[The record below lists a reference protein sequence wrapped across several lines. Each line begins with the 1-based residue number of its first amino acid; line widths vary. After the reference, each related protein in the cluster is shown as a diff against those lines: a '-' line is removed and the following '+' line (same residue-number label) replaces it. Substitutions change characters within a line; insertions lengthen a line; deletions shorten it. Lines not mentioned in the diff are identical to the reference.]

1 MKKNL
6 SYGCVLILLSTLFV
20 LTACPPEAEPE
31 PEPEPQPITAP
42 EFSRP
47 SANTEYTLVAYN
59 PANSTATLKK
69 AGETAGTEYTIAETG
84 LKTLFNAI
92 YSPNAPGSTDS
103 IESGKTTTA
112 YSAAISQAALNL
124 FKITL
129 GPGVTTVEIKGTAL
143 PTANGASNTQPIV
156 IDVGIPGASN
166 SGLPVF
172 YIPYKGLGDS
182 ALGGEE
188 DYSHIRFRVNSG
200 ASLVI
205 LADNSGYL
213 ENSGTGHP
221 CEDGYFKGGTVEVM
235 AGGYLRDGAYEGF
248 PLGGAAVILNRY
260 NSYLAIGPEPGSNDA
275 NAFNNYKRYYGGWL
289 LGPGTGPRI
298 VWDTT
303 GNNTWSYLEVRP
315 GVIATDAKL
324 TAKKSLGLIY
334 SVWFVG
340 DAGLTID
347 AAGETDP
354 VFMSGEQAI
363 HGVFANEFDE
373 SSDYNFYG
381 SSSTTIKIKTGNV
394 LDGNF
399 LETDSKGEAS
409 PIIATDNEITIT
421 GTSTGD
427 PVEYMDSSTE
437 ISGILIPAPTA

>member
-6 SYGCVLILLSTLFV
+6 SYSCVLILLSTLFV

-47 SANTEYTLVAYN
+47 SANTVYTLVAYN

-69 AGETAGTEYTIAETG
+69 AGENAGTEYTITEAG

-103 IESGKTTTA
+103 IENGKTTTA

-129 GPGVTTVEIKGTAL
+129 GSGVTTVEIKGTAL
-143 PTANGASNTQPIV
+143 PTAIGSSATQPIV
-156 IDVGIPGASN
+156 IDVGIPGASAN

-172 YIPYKGLGDS
+172 YIPYKELGDENVS
-182 ALGGEE
+182 ED
-188 DYSHIRFRVNSG
+188 DYSHIRFRVNNG

-205 LADNSGYL
+205 LADNAGYTTSGAG
-213 ENSGTGHP
+213 NP
-221 CEDGYFKGGTVEVM
+221 CDVGYFKGGTIEVM
-235 AGGYLRDGAYEGF
+235 AGGKLRDGAFEGF
-248 PLGGAAVILNRY
+248 PLGEGAVILNRY
-260 NSYLAIGPEPGSNDA
+260 DSYLAVGPEPDSADATAESNA
-275 NAFNNYKRYYGGWL
+275 GAYTRYYSGWL
-289 LGPGTGPRI
+289 LGPAAGSPRI

-303 GNNTWSYLEVRP
+303 GNDALSYLEVRP

-340 DAGLTID
+340 NAGLTID
-347 AAGETDP
+347 AAAETDT
-354 VFMSGEQAI
+354 VFDGGL
-363 HGVFANEFDE
+363 HGIAANETA
-373 SSDYNFYG
+373 SVSYNFYG
-381 SSSTTIKIKTGNV
+381 SGSTTITIKTGSF
-394 LDGNF
+394 LDGRF
-399 LETDSKGEAS
+399 LTDSASATPS
-409 PIIATDNEITIT
+409 PIIATEGDTTIN
-421 GTSTGD
+421 GTSEGQSVD
-427 PVEYMDSSTE
+427 YVDSSTE
-437 ISGILIPAPTA
+437 ISGILIPVPTN